1 MLEKKEKKKAVSRN
15 IFFHF
20 LFSLGVK
27 ILFRSLFITICVKQ
41 QIIKQKVE
49 EQKIFLF
56 VV

>member
-1 MLEKKEKKKAVSRN
+1 MLEKRKKKAVSRN